1 MHAPKWAQ
9 RGRPPMAR
17 LATTG
22 ITHFSSSNC
31 LGSCMPDGI
40 PVVVWPGPIRPITS
54 VAAHLP
60 APSFAWWTT
69 VSVRNARRSLK
80 YCLIRLDRYQQL
92 IWGSTPLVMTRVR
105 QVPGCRRSR
114 TGETLVRRR
123 SPRASFREVPRR
135 HQSPAGGAA
144 LAARDRSGPLQCRC
158 DGADASAHSSCD

>member
-1 MHAPKWAQ
+1 MCCRAEHEPSVSMHTATAATPPA
-9 RGRPPMAR
+9 GRFGCTRQNGLNVAGPPMAR

-31 LGSCMPDGI
+31 LGSCMPDAI

-80 YCLIRLDRYQQL
+80 YYLIRQDRYQQL

-123 SPRASFREVPRR
+123 SLRAHPSV
-135 HQSPAGGAA
+135 
-144 LAARDRSGPLQCRC
+144 
-158 DGADASAHSSCD
+158 